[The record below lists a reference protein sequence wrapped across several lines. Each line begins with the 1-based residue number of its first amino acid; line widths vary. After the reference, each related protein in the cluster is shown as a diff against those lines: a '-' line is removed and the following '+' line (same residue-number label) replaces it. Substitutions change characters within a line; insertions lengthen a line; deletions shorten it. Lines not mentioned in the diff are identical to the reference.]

1 MPLTHLVATRLGK
14 KLTDVRKDGS
24 LWWLRP
30 DGKTQVTVE
39 YKQKADGSVEPLKV
53 HTVVISTQH
62 AAPGVAK
69 RSEECAGYDG
79 KEMIAPSMEQ
89 MNSLIVEHVV
99 KKTLE
104 DKGFTIKKEGELD
117 GPTIGDKK
125 CAVFRDEW
133 YEFTERL
140 QAEWSC

>member
-1 MPLTHLVATRLGK
+1 MPGRQ
-14 KLTDVRKDGS
+14 
-24 LWWLRP
+24 
-30 DGKTQVTVE
+30 QVT
-39 YKQKADGSVEPLKV
+39 
-53 HTVVISTQH
+53 
-62 AAPGVAK
+62 APTI
-69 RSEECAGYDG
+69 E
-79 KEMIAPSMEQ
+79 
-89 MNSLIVEHVV
+89 LV